1 MAIFQLVGEEVIEKE
16 VGNGG
21 ESGRIYI
28 NKKYIGLTVKIVIPS
43 GLGGNGEVQGVHG
56 EKEGELEQ

>member
-1 MAIFQLVGEEVIEKE
+1 MAIFQLEGEEVIEKE

-28 NKKYIGLTVKIVIPS
+28 NKKYIGLTVKIVIPPDTV
-43 GLGGNGEVQGVHG
+43 LRGNGGVQGG
-56 EKEGELEQ
+56 QGGELEQ

>member
-1 MAIFQLVGEEVIEKE
+1 MAIFQLEGEEVIEKE

-28 NKKYIGLTVKIVIPS
+28 NRKYIGRTVKIVIPPDT
-43 GLGGNGEVQGVHG
+43 GLGGSEGVQGGGGGEVGSI
-56 EKEGELEQ
+56 

>member
-1 MAIFQLVGEEVIEKE
+1 MAVFKLKGEEVIEKE

-28 NKKYIGLTVKIVIPS
+28 HKKYIGKTVKIVIPS
-43 GLGGNGEVQGVHG
+43 DIGLGGDEGVQGGKG
-56 EKEGELEQ
+56 EDSGN

>member
-1 MAIFQLVGEEVIEKE
+1 MAIFQIEGEEVIEKE

-28 NKKYIGLTVKIVIPS
+28 NKKYIGLNVKIVIPS
-43 GLGGNGEVQGVHG
+43 GLRGNGGVKG
-56 EKEGELEQ
+56 DRGGELEQ